1 MRWLVSLAVNA
12 AALIV
17 ADWLLQGIYI
27 SGVLSAVLAALVLGV
42 VNTLIRPLLILI
54 TLPLT
59 AVTLGLFIFV
69 VNALT
74 FALAAFLVPGFH
86 VYSFGGAFW
95 GAIIT
100 SLVSWLLNGL
110 VNDAD

>member
-1 MRWLVSLAVNA
+1 LKWLVSCAVNA

-17 ADWLLQGIYI
+17 ADWLLKGIYI
-27 SGVLSAVLAALVLGV
+27 SGFFSAFLAALVLGV
-42 VNTLIRPLLILI
+42 VNTLIRPVLILL

-69 VNALT
+69 INAVT
-74 FALAAFLVPGFH
+74 FGLAAWLVPGFH

-100 SLVSWLLNGL
+100 SLVSWILNGL
-110 VNDAD
+110 VNSGD

>member
-1 MRWLVSLAVNA
+1 MKWLLSLVINA
-12 AALIV
+12 AALLA
-17 ADWLLQGIYI
+17 ADWALAGIQI
-27 SGVLSAVLAALVLGV
+27 SGLIPALIAAFALGV
-42 VNTLIRPLLILI
+42 VNTLIRPVLVLI

-59 AVTLGLFIFV
+59 VVTLGLFIFV
-69 VNALT
+69 VNAIS

-100 SLVSWLLNGL
+100 SLVSWAINRL
-110 VNDAD
+110 VESN

>member
-1 MRWLVSLAVNA
+1 MNWIFSLAVNA
-12 AALIV
+12 VALLA
-17 ADWLLQGIYI
+17 ADWLLEGIYI
-27 SGVLSAVLAALVLGV
+27 SGVAWAVISALVLGA
-42 VNTLIRPLLILI
+42 VNTLIRPVLMLV

-59 AVTLGLFIFV
+59 VATLGIFIFV
-69 VNALT
+69 VNALA

-100 SLVSWLLNGL
+100 SLVSWVLNQLLRPR
-110 VNDAD
+110 D